1 MDVHTVGVIGAG
13 QMGAGIAQVTA
24 QAGIPVIMQDVSAEF
39 CKRGF
44 EGIRKNLD
52 RMIQRGRFKPEER
65 DRVLESIKTGTDLAM
80 MKKADFVIEAV
91 TENEDAKIGIFQQL
105 DKVCDPDVIFASN
118 TSSISIT
125 RMGAR
130 TTRADKVIGMHFMNP
145 VPAMKLVEIIR
156 GLATSDETYHATQ
169 KLAERVGKSTMTAQ
183 DFPGFI
189 VNRVLLP
196 MINEAIY
203 TLYEGVGG
211 VTDIDTAM
219 KLGTNQPM
227 GPLELADL
235 IGLDTC
241 LAIMEVMHRVLGDDK
256 YRPCPLLKKYVDAGY
271 LGRKTPRLLHLQRT
285 GESGPAASAAIGARP
300 CQIASIDRN
309 SRRRVKM
316 VVKAFILI
324 DTSPGKARDV
334 AAKIRQVKGVSM
346 AHAVTGPHDIIA
358 IAEAPDVT
366 TLGEL
371 VVQGIESVVALNRSL
386 TSIVAD

>member
-1 MDVHTVGVIGAG
+1 MAVRNLGVIGAG
-13 QMGAGIAQVTA
+13 QMGAGIAQVAA
-24 QAGIPVIMQDVSAEF
+24 QAGLSVILNDVSQDFVEH
-39 CKRGF
+39 
-44 EGIRKNLD
+44 GIGGIGRNLD
-52 RMIQRGRFKPEER
+52 RMIERGRFKPEER
-65 DRVLESIKTGTDLAM
+65 DRVLRRITGSANLEDLAN
-80 MKKADFVIEAV
+80 ADFVVEAV
-91 TENEDAKIGIFQQL
+91 VENEDVKIALLQKL
-105 DKVCDPDVIFASN
+105 DKICGPEVILASN

-130 TTRADKVIGMHFMNP
+130 TSRADRVIGMHFMNP

-156 GLATSDETYHATQ
+156 GLATSEETFQTTRV
-169 KLAERVGKSTMTAQ
+169 LAEELGKSTMTAQ

-211 VTDIDTAM
+211 VTDIDKAM

-271 LGRKTPRLLHLQRT
+271 LGRK
-285 GESGPAASAAIGARP
+285 SGRGFYKY
-300 CQIASIDRN
+300 DE
-309 SRRRVKM
+309 
-316 VVKAFILI
+316 
-324 DTSPGKARDV
+324 
-334 AAKIRQVKGVSM
+334 KGN
-346 AHAVTGPHDIIA
+346 PI
-358 IAEAPDVT
+358 PPP
-366 TLGEL
+366 L
-371 VVQGIESVVALNRSL
+371 
-386 TSIVAD
+386 

>member
-1 MDVHTVGVIGAG
+1 MAVSTVGVVGAG
-13 QMGAGIAQVTA
+13 QMGSGIAQVTA
-24 QAGIPVIMQDVSAEF
+24 QAGVRVVMNDVSQEMCSHGLDAIG
-39 CKRGF
+39 R
-44 EGIRKNLD
+44 NLD
-52 RMIQRGRFKPEER
+52 RMVQRGRFKPEER
-65 DRVLESIKTGTDLAM
+65 DRVIARIETTTNLEDLAS
-80 MKKADFVIEAV
+80 ADFVIEAV
-91 TENEDAKIGIFQQL
+91 VENEDAKIGLFQKLDQL
-105 DKVCDPDVIFASN
+105 CPPEVIFASN

-130 TTRADKVIGMHFMNP
+130 TRRADRVIGMHFMNP
-145 VPAMKLVEIIR
+145 VPAMRLVEIIR
-156 GLATSDETYHATQ
+156 GLATSDETYQATRT
-169 KLAERVGKSTMTAQ
+169 LAERVGKTTMTAQ

-271 LGRKTPRLLHLQRT
+271 LGRK
-285 GESGPAASAAIGARP
+285 SGRGFYKYDAQGNP
-300 CQIASIDRN
+300 IA
-309 SRRRVKM
+309 
-316 VVKAFILI
+316 
-324 DTSPGKARDV
+324 P
-334 AAKIRQVKGVSM
+334 
-346 AHAVTGPHDIIA
+346 
-358 IAEAPDVT
+358 
-366 TLGEL
+366 
-371 VVQGIESVVALNRSL
+371 
-386 TSIVAD
+386 